1 MMILITSICS
11 IFIATLSF
19 ALGVFIFFSNQRQK
33 RIDNLITLHL
43 FLHKDELS
51 EARRCVRESV
61 ASLTL
66 QYQNVRRVCSSFDFA
81 GTLVRHGAVNKKLF
95 FDYWCAPILA
105 IEESLSEIA
114 HKQTGK
120 ALKVKDYYKDFWWL
134 IDDAKSKKHIER
146 SQRSA

>member
-1 MMILITSICS
+1 MLILITSICS
-11 IFIATLSF
+11 IIIATLSF

-51 EARRCVRESV
+51 EARRCVRESD

-66 QYQNVRRVCSSFDFA
+66 EDQNVRRVCSSFDFA
-81 GTLVRHGAVNKKLF
+81 GTLVRHGAVNKELF
-95 FDYWCAPILA
+95 LDYWCAPILA
-105 IEESLSEIA
+105 IEASLAEIA
-114 HKQTGK
+114 NKQTGK

-134 IDDAKSKKHIER
+134 IDDAKSQKRIER
-146 SQRSA
+146 SQ